1 MALDRTDKRIL
12 ALLNHDARISF
23 AAIGREIGLSR
34 TAVQDRVSKL
44 ENEGIINGYRAD
56 FSLEEAGLVEAIIFI
71 KIAVRPCEQVLCWLS
86 SLEGVYEVLSL
97 SGEIDAIAKCCVASL
112 SELSQLNDMI
122 GNSEF
127 IESSISNLILVQQKK
142 VF

>member
-12 ALLNHDARISF
+12 MLLNHNARMSF

-44 ENEGIINGYRAD
+44 ENEGIINGYSTK
-56 FSLEEAGLVEAIIFI
+56 FSLEQAGLVEAIIFI
-71 KIAVRPCEQVLCWLS
+71 KIAVRPCEPVIGWLS

-112 SELSQLNDMI
+112 SELSELNDRI
-122 GNSEF
+122 GNSEL
-127 IESSISNLILVQQKK
+127 IESSISNMILVQQKK